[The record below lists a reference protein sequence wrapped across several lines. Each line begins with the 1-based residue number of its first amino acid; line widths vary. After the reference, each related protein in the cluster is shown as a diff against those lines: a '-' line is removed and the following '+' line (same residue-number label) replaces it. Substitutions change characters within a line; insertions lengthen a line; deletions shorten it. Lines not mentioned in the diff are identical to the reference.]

1 MSLGIRMMRDG
12 EEDAVAVLIRQM
24 PKDLGLSVV
33 PKMTGQNLRDAKGLA
48 QVTVAVDAGLILGV
62 CLWTMSYSSWRGLP
76 GIYICDLYV
85 LPHVRGRHI
94 GEKLMRGTLQE
105 AQRHRAGFV
114 KMEVE
119 VSNEGAARFYERL
132 GFIHKSDDRIF
143 ILEPASAAKVIIPI
157 IDFPLTMVS
166 SFIIS
171 ISA

>member
-62 CLWTMSYSSWRGLP
+62 CLWTMTYSSWRGSP
-76 GIYICDLYV
+76 GIYISDLYV

-105 AQRHRAGFV
+105 AQRHGAGFV

-119 VSNEGAARFYERL
+119 VSNKGAARFYERL

-143 ILEPASAAKVIIPI
+143 ILEPDIFEQVARTK
-157 IDFPLTMVS
+157 
-166 SFIIS
+166 
-171 ISA
+171 